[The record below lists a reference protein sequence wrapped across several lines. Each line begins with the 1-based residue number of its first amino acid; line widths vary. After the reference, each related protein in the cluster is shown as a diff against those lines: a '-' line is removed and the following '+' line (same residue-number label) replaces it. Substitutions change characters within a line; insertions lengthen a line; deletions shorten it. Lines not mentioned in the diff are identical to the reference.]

1 MKNNSSITLCP
12 ITRLTMMLF
21 QDLYTEQDSLVSN
34 YGDKESVGTWDE
46 TRCCSKTEKA
56 ANSSLSGQRKWQRQ
70 REREIENI

>member
-34 YGDKESVGTWDE
+34 YGDKESVGT
-46 TRCCSKTEKA
+46 
-56 ANSSLSGQRKWQRQ
+56 
-70 REREIENI
+70 